1 MKTTLGYRIND
12 AEHMSHHIHAGSRG
26 AASIPGPTS
35 RDLYRKRFTQ
45 PQEVLNQTT
54 RVKIH
59 IKLLCFISYRNF
71 DEISMLLLF
80 TIKLYHSPHCKMDG
94 SIQQARVLN
103 YFRTQELLKPVIR
116 HISFPLFLNKRLLC
130 MVIIIKR

>member
-12 AEHMSHHIHAGSRG
+12 AEHMSHHIHDLRRESG
-26 AASIPGPTS
+26 AAGIPGPTS

-59 IKLLCFISYRNF
+59 IKLLC
-71 DEISMLLLF
+71 L
-80 TIKLYHSPHCKMDG
+80 IK
-94 SIQQARVLN
+94 
-103 YFRTQELLKPVIR
+103 
-116 HISFPLFLNKRLLC
+116 
-130 MVIIIKR
+130 